1 MLLSFRRQILWETPF
16 LPTPG
21 SVSVPTSRPPSLV
34 PPPCLFAASPHAPE
48 WLQFWGAMSCFPFWE
63 RGKRQ
68 CLPRVVHSLLR
79 IGHPAAPH
87 TLLFMPDEASCMSI
101 IFSCRLMELSLT
113 TKLLFWQRNR
123 ALGRSQ
129 RNKNVKLPT
138 EQEQH
143 CELAWEP
150 WSLGHRHGY
159 REELSAFVFM
169 PHLWC
174 AWFCF

>member
-87 TLLFMPDEASCMSI
+87 PAVYAWWSIMHEHHLQLQTDGVISDNKTALL
-101 IFSCRLMELSLT
+101 
-113 TKLLFWQRNR
+113 TKKQGPWTFTEKQKCEVTHWTRAALWTGMR
-123 ALGRSQ
+123 ALI
-129 RNKNVKLPT
+129 
-138 EQEQH
+138 
-143 CELAWEP
+143 P
-150 WSLGHRHGY
+150 WSQ
-159 REELSAFVFM
+159 
-169 PHLWC
+169 
-174 AWFCF
+174 AWL